1 MGDDAQALATAWA
14 AAVQAAGFVPL
25 DPHTLRAALVERADL
40 LLTAASP
47 AGDQALAADAAAGI
61 GRWLVD
67 LHFTHPSALN
77 QTLAV
82 LGPALV
88 RDDHDRGTAVLAAL
102 AGGYAAALQE
112 RTRAAQE
119 RVSAAAFAARTA
131 AEEARWASEARFR
144 ALFADSAIGIS
155 ISTAAG
161 QVVEV
166 NRALCDMFGYRPAD
180 ILHRTFESYVPA
192 DDHEHWAKLRAMQAG
207 DLEHVRLERPYAH
220 ADGTQIWTDIVLSL
234 VRAPDGTPRYIVAM
248 IADVTERHRL
258 ETSLRHQAQHDPL
271 TGLPNRTLFF
281 ERLDTA
287 LEAGRHVGVCYLDLD
302 GFKAVNDTLGHDVGD
317 QVLQTV
323 AHRLA
328 AEIGGHEISGHEI
341 GGDERG
347 DIGGAGHLVAR
358 MSGDE
363 FVVLVDNGRAG
374 DTDGRADGS
383 ADGSAEQLGHTELL
397 RVAEQALDAVR
408 RPVLLGPHRVL
419 VSASVGVV
427 TRGDGGSGSADL
439 MKAADTTLQRAK
451 KDGRNRMARFDAER
465 HRAAVA
471 RFELSARMPGALEAG
486 EFVVDYQPLV
496 RLADERVVGVEALV
510 RWQQPDGDRVGP
522 DVFIPVAEET
532 GLIVPLGR
540 WVLAE
545 ACRQAVRWRA
555 ENPGTELFVSV
566 NVAARQVREPGIV
579 EDVAGILA
587 DTGWPAHAL
596 QLELTESD
604 LMGTTGEP
612 LEALHTLAAM
622 GVRIAIDDFGTGYS
636 NLAYLRTLPV
646 HGLKLAGPFVTG
658 GIPALDGDR
667 SNITRSN
674 ITCGDILDSDNSD
687 SDNSD
692 EVDLEVLA
700 LLIELAH
707 TLGLSVT
714 AEVVETSV
722 QMERLRKL
730 GCDTGQG
737 WYFAPA
743 VAASAV
749 PALLRGPVGH

>member
-1 MGDDAQALATAWA
+1 LGDDAQALATAWA

-25 DPHTLRAALVERADL
+25 GRHTLHAALVERADVL
-40 LLTAASP
+40 LAAASP

-67 LHFTHPSALN
+67 LHFTHPSALQ

-88 RDDHDRGTAVLAAL
+88 RDDHDRGAAVLAAL

-112 RTRAAQE
+112 RTRAEQE

-161 QVVEV
+161 EVVEV

-207 DLEHVRLERPYAH
+207 ELEHVRLERPYAH
-220 ADGTQIWTDIVLSL
+220 ADGTQIWNDIVLSL
-234 VRAPDGTPRYIVAM
+234 VRAPDGAPRYIVAM

-287 LEAGRHVGVCYLDLD
+287 LDAGRHVGVCYLDLD
-302 GFKAVNDTLGHDVGD
+302 GFNAVNDTLGHDVGD

-328 AEIGGHEISGHEI
+328 AEIGSHEINGA
-341 GGDERG
+341 ERG
-347 DIGGAGHLVAR
+347 DVGGAGHLVAR
-358 MSGDE
+358 LSGDE
-363 FVVLVDNGRAG
+363 FVVLVDSGR
-374 DTDGRADGS
+374 TGS
-383 ADGSAEQLGHTELL
+383 ANGSAELL

-408 RPVLLGPHRVL
+408 RPVLVGPHRIV
-419 VSASVGVV
+419 VSASVGVAAH
-427 TRGDGGSGSADL
+427 GDGGSGSADL
-439 MKAADTTLQRAK
+439 MKAADTTLQWAK

-545 ACRQAVRWRA
+545 TCRQAVRWRA

-579 EDVAGILA
+579 EDVACILA

-658 GIPALDGDR
+658 RLPAPDGTPSSNITG

-674 ITCGDILDSDNSD
+674 ITCGDILD

>member
-25 DPHTLRAALVERADL
+25 DRHTLHAALVERADVL
-40 LLTAASP
+40 LVAASP

-67 LHFTHPSALN
+67 LHFTHPSALH

-88 RDDHDRGTAVLAAL
+88 RDDHDRGAAVLAAL

-112 RTRAAQE
+112 RTRAEQE

-131 AEEARWASEARFR
+131 AEEARWTSEARFR

-161 QVVEV
+161 EVVEV

-180 ILHRTFESYVPA
+180 ILHRTFEAYVPA
-192 DDHEHWAKLRAMQAG
+192 DDHEHWAELRAMQAG
-207 DLEHVRLERPYAH
+207 ELEHVRLERPYAH
-220 ADGTQIWTDIVLSL
+220 ADGTPIWTDIVLSL
-234 VRAPDGTPRYIVAM
+234 VRASDGAPRFIVAM

-287 LEAGRHVGVCYLDLD
+287 LDAGRHVGVCYLDLD

-317 QVLQTV
+317 QVLQIV

-328 AEIGGHEISGHEI
+328 AEIGGHEISG
-341 GGDERG
+341 DERG

-358 MSGDE
+358 LSGDE
-363 FVVLVDNGRAG
+363 FVVLVD
-374 DTDGRADGS
+374 S
-383 ADGSAEQLGHTELL
+383 AAHAELL
-397 RVAEQALDAVR
+397 RVGEQALDAVR
-408 RPVLLGPHRVL
+408 RPVLLGPHRIV
-419 VSASVGVV
+419 VSASVGIAA
-427 TRGDGGSGSADL
+427 RGDGGSGSADL
-439 MKAADTTLQRAK
+439 MKAADTTLQWAK
-451 KDGRNRMARFDAER
+451 KDGRNRVARFDAER

-496 RLADERVVGVEALV
+496 RLVDERVVGVEALV
-510 RWQQPDGDRVGP
+510 RWQQHDGDRVGP

-579 EDVAGILA
+579 EDVACILA
-587 DTGWPAHAL
+587 DTGLPAHAL

-658 GIPALDGDR
+658 GLPALDGDP

-674 ITCGDILDSDNSD
+674 ITCGDILDGD
-687 SDNSD
+687 SGD

-749 PALLRGPVGH
+749 PALLRGPVGLA